1 MNENMN
7 QDTNTN
13 MDMNQNQ
20 NTNTNMDM
28 NQNQN
33 MSMNPNMNMDMNQ
46 NTNTNMNM
54 SQTPN
59 VGINP
64 SMDMTPS
71 MDINSYMNQNNP
83 VEKKKSNKGLI
94 ILVILLLIIII
105 LLVSY
110 IVYDKLNDNV
120 NNKNGGAQIEENID
134 EEEKIESRD
143 LTQEELTYFKDHFN
157 EVGINGFVGQ
167 SYSNIKD
174 INLFYL
180 LYVGIDDELVQL
192 SDEEKQE
199 YLKYSQTDDIYTS
212 ITKIEDDDLK
222 EFLKENANLNH
233 KKGSAI
239 NGFYYIPEY
248 NAYYLEHGDTN
259 YTEIESCSSGE
270 IDENGNYIVNCT
282 LKDYNGGAGT
292 NIKTTLKNVDD
303 NFVFVSNECESG
315 NCETLKSNNNIGK

>member
-1 MNENMN
+1 M
-7 QDTNTN
+7 
-13 MDMNQNQ
+13 
-20 NTNTNMDM
+20 
-28 NQNQN
+28 
-33 MSMNPNMNMDMNQ
+33 
-46 NTNTNMNM
+46 
-54 SQTPN
+54 
-59 VGINP
+59 
-64 SMDMTPS
+64 
-71 MDINSYMNQNNP
+71 YH
-83 VEKKKSNKGLI
+83 
-94 ILVILLLIIII
+94 
-105 LLVSY
+105 
-110 IVYDKLNDNV
+110 KLNDNV

-143 LTQEELTYFKDHFN
+143 LTQEELTYFNDHFN

-180 LYVGIDDELVQL
+180 LYIGIDDELVQL

-233 KKGSAI
+233 KKGSSI

-259 YTEIESCSSGE
+259 YIQVDSCNSGK

-282 LKDYNGGAGT
+282 LKQYLDGAGT
-292 NIKTTLKNVDD
+292 NIKTTLKKVDD

-315 NCETLKSNNNIGK
+315 ECETLKSNNNIGK